1 MVRKA
6 ISRQCL
12 NNMLIEYMY
21 MSKREQEK
29 AIEDTKKVAEEAKRV
44 EDKIDAVE
52 TLQEVGPQVAAQE
65 FQSTINRSLDET
77 KKNVLKSIDESRN
90 QIPQYAN
97 VVKNYQEQAL
107 ESTGK
112 MVEEY
117 VEAQKS
123 VIDSVVSSSAAYY
136 ENANRMFNYWFSLRV
151 PAETYI
157 RSVSNIAENVSA
169 SVRIGNDILFGNI
182 EAFGNAFERAQ
193 RHTKEL
199 SRINVD
205 NAKTI
210 ANTARE
216 TAAEFS
222 VSNRQREVYR

>member
-1 MVRKA
+1 
-6 ISRQCL
+6 
-12 NNMLIEYMY
+12 

-29 AIEDTKKVAEEAKRV
+29 AIEDTKKVAEEAKRT
-44 EDKIDAVE
+44 EDKLDAVE

-77 KKNVLKSIDESRN
+77 KKNVRKSIDESRN

-136 ENANRMFNYWFSLRV
+136 ENANRRFNYWYSPRV
-151 PAETYI
+151 PTEIWA
-157 RSVSNIAENVSA
+157 RAVSNIAENVSA
-169 SVRIGNDILFGNI
+169 ATRISNNILFGNI
-182 EAFGNAFERAQ
+182 DAFGNAFEHIQ
-193 RHTKEL
+193 RRTEEL
-199 SRINVD
+199 SRIN
-205 NAKTI
+205 T
-210 ANTARE
+210 NTARAFENTAKE

-222 VSNRQREVYR
+222 NNREVYR

>member
-1 MVRKA
+1 
-6 ISRQCL
+6 
-12 NNMLIEYMY
+12 

-65 FQSTINRSLDET
+65 FQSTINKSLDET
-77 KKNVLKSIDESRN
+77 KKNVRKSINESRN

-97 VVKNYQEQAL
+97 VVRNYQEQAL

-112 MVEEY
+112 MVEDY
-117 VEAQKS
+117 IEAQKS
-123 VIDSVVSSSAAYY
+123 VIDSVVSSSAAYF
-136 ENANRMFNYWFSLRV
+136 ENANRIFNYWFSPRI
-151 PAETYI
+151 PTEIWA

-169 SVRIGNDILFGNI
+169 ATRINNDILFGNI
-182 EAFGNAFERAQ
+182 DAFGNAFERVQ
-193 RHTKEL
+193 RQTEEL
-199 SRINVD
+199 SRINVN

-216 TAAEFS
+216 TASEFS
-222 VSNRQREVYR
+222 VNRQREVYR